1 MPSPNATFT
10 EMVTTT
16 LRHHVTTVTDNNS
29 KNNALVNRLKKKGN
43 IDTVSGGYELVYP
56 LDYGG
61 NGTYQ
66 RYDGY
71 DALNIAPSEVLSA
84 AKFDWAQV
92 AIHVTANGKEIRMN
106 SGKEAMI
113 KLVKERVKSA
123 MRTATNNF
131 SLDIYSSGSLTN
143 QIGGMAHII
152 QTNGQGT
159 VGGINSAT
167 YTWWRN
173 QFKEMTGTNTY
184 ASIVSD
190 MNSLWLATARGADN
204 TDLIVSTHDLYAAY
218 EAVLQNLQRYASSDM
233 AGAGF
238 NALKYKSADVI
249 FDSEDTNFTTTGE
262 RMYFLNTDYV
272 KLVQHSDAQWSQDE
286 QKVPLNQDAVVV
298 PIYWMGQLVVTNRAR
313 QGIMIDAS

>member
-1 MPSPNATFT
+1 MVSPNATFT

-16 LRHHVTTVTDNNS
+16 LRHHITSVVDNNS
-29 KNNALVNRLKKKGN
+29 KNNALVNRLKKKGQ
-43 IDTVSGGYELVYP
+43 IETVSGGYELAYP

-71 DALNIAPSEVLSA
+71 DALNIATYDTLSS

-92 AIHVTANGKEIRMN
+92 AIHVTASGKEIRMN

-131 SLDIYSSGSLTN
+131 SLDVYSSGSLTN
-143 QIGGMAHII
+143 QIGGLGLII
-152 QTNGQGT
+152 QTAGTGT
-159 VGGINSAT
+159 VGGINSST
-167 YTWWRN
+167 YTWWQN
-173 QFKEMTGTNTY
+173 QYQEMTGTNTY
-184 ASIVSD
+184 SAIKTD
-190 MNSLWLATARGADN
+190 MNKLWLKTTRGADK

-218 EAVLQNLQRYASSDM
+218 EGNLQDLQRYASSDM
-233 AGAGF
+233 ASAGF
-238 NALKYKSADVI
+238 EALKYKSADVI

-262 RMYFLNTDYV
+262 KMYFVNSDYLR
-272 KLVQHSDAQWSQDE
+272 LVQHSDAQWTQDD
-286 QKVPLNQDAVVV
+286 QKVPTNQDAVIV
-298 PIYWMGQLVVTNRAR
+298 PIYWMGQMICTNRAR
-313 QGIMIDAS
+313 QGVLIDAS